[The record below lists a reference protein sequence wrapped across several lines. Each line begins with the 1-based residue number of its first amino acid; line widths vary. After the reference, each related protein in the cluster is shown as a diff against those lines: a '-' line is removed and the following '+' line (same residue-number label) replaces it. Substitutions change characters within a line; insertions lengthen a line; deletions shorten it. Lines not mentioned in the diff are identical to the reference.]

1 MLVGESVPRGARVT
15 TAEAALL
22 REIAAWFD
30 VKLDAGTLERVE
42 RFLELLTLWNRRIR
56 LTGERDLT
64 LILQKHV
71 ADSLAP
77 VACLPAAGLVVDI
90 GSGAGFP
97 GIILACLRPDLQVVL
112 IESRR
117 RRASFLREAIRQAR
131 LPCARV
137 VEARAEDAMADAE
150 IAGRARVVVGRA
162 IRLERFLALAA
173 PFVEPN
179 GVAIAMQTPHSVAGR
194 TAGTPAL
201 LPAGQREYRLLEG
214 ECRTL
219 LLFSP
224 RRSVP

>member
-1 MLVGESVPRGARVT
+1 MT

-22 REIAAWFD
+22 REIAARFD

-56 LTGERDLT
+56 LTGERDLS
-64 LILQKHV
+64 LILRKHV

-77 VACLPAAGLVVDI
+77 VACLPDAGLVVDI

-97 GIILACLRPDLQVVL
+97 GIILACLRPDLELVL

-117 RRASFLREAIRQAR
+117 RRVSFLRETIRQAR
-131 LPCARV
+131 LPRARA
-137 VEARAEDAMADAE
+137 VEARAEDVVADAE

-162 IRLERFLALAA
+162 IRLEKFLALAA

-179 GVAIAMQTPHSVAGR
+179 GVAIAMQTPRSATGGI
-194 TAGTPAL
+194 AGTPAL
-201 LPAGQREYRLLEG
+201 LPAGRREYRLPEG

-219 LLFSP
+219 LFFAP

>member
-1 MLVGESVPRGARVT
+1 MTP
-15 TAEAALL
+15 AEAALL
-22 REIAAWFD
+22 REIATWFD
-30 VKLDAGTLERVE
+30 VKLDARTLERVE

-56 LTGERDLT
+56 LTGERDLS

-77 VACLPAAGLVVDI
+77 VACLPATGLVIDI

-97 GIILACLRPDLQVVL
+97 GIILACLRPDLELVL

-117 RRASFLREAIRQAR
+117 RRVSFLREAIHQAR
-131 LPCARV
+131 LPRARA
-137 VEARAEDAMADAE
+137 VEARAEDLVADSE
-150 IAGRARVVVGRA
+150 ITGRARVVVGRA

-173 PFVEPN
+173 AFVEPN
-179 GVAIAMQTPHSVAGR
+179 GIAIAMQTPRSAAGR
-194 TAGTPAL
+194 IAGTPAL
-201 LPAGQREYRLLEG
+201 LPVGQREYRLLAG

-219 LLFSP
+219 LFFAP

>member
-1 MLVGESVPRGARVT
+1 IWPSRTTPPLKRGARARGT
-15 TAEAALL
+15 TARCSSFPAPGAATAPAHLP
-22 REIAAWFD
+22 RS
-30 VKLDAGTLERVE
+30 
-42 RFLELLTLWNRRIR
+42 NRSIW
-56 LTGERDLT
+56 
-64 LILQKHV
+64 V
-71 ADSLAP
+71 P
-77 VACLPAAGLVVDI
+77 VPGAGLRLV
-90 GSGAGFP
+90 GG
-97 GIILACLRPDLQVVL
+97 RVL
-112 IESRR
+112 GWWSRVHNRARHDARRQR

-137 VEARAEDAMADAE
+137 VEARAEDAMADVE

-219 LLFSP
+219 LFFSP